1 MTDIL
6 SDFNAVKPVS
16 SMNYEP
22 KMLGLWSVNPEK
34 TAREFFRFG
43 ARIKNFWTQNEKILA
58 PRFYEC

>member
-1 MTDIL
+1 MNRWAYRYSLSLSL

-34 TAREFFRFG
+34 MARNFFRFG
-43 ARIKNFWTQNEKILA
+43 A
-58 PRFYEC
+58 